1 MMKKAKNNV
10 LAVLSIS
17 SLLGIVAPVYGMGLR
32 SLVALPVEKD
42 GVVVRFSYEYSH
54 GVHTDVLSANVAYGL
69 SVNQTLLL
77 GLPYRWSSGG
87 TDQKGDFSVLYRH
100 ILWQQD
106 RQSGTN
112 RLGLLGGAIIPT
124 EGDRYGAFQ
133 AGFVFTHFLERN
145 EIDVDILYQAGVEE
159 RPSSGRYDV
168 SWQYRLSPCNRPDWG
183 IPPELNSVLELNGR
197 WQEND
202 GTVHQI
208 TAGLQW
214 VHQQWVIEGGIVQ
227 DFSVTKDWHYLLS
240 TRFHF

>member
-1 MMKKAKNNV
+1 MKKTKNNV
-10 LAVLSIS
+10 LAVLGLS
-17 SLLGIVAPVYGMGLR
+17 SLLSVVAPVHGMGLR
-32 SLVALPVEKD
+32 SFVALPVEKD
-42 GVVVRFSYEYSH
+42 GAVVRFAYEHSH
-54 GVHTDVLSANVAYGL
+54 DVDTDVLSANVAYGL
-69 SVNQTLLL
+69 SANQTLLL
-77 GLPYRWSSGG
+77 GLPYRLSPGG
-87 TDQKGDFSVLYRH
+87 TDQQGDLSILYRH

-106 RQSGTN
+106 RQSGTS

-124 EGDRYGAFQ
+124 ESDRDGAFQ
-133 AGFVFTHFLERN
+133 AGFVFTHFQDRN
-145 EIDVDILYQAGVEE
+145 EFDVDVLYQAGIED
-159 RPSSGRYDV
+159 RPASGRYDV
-168 SWQYRLSPCNRPDWG
+168 SWQYRLSPANRPDWG

-227 DFSVTKDWHYLLS
+227 DLNATKDWHYLLS